1 MNNHWPATREL
12 ERQKGILSCHRDNKC
27 TKQLASIGLDKQ
39 EADFINTSLN
49 EGSLGNETRVSEEE
63 ALTGINVL
71 GAQKSWEWVSAC

>member
-1 MNNHWPATREL
+1 M
-12 ERQKGILSCHRDNKC
+12 
-27 TKQLASIGLDKQ
+27 KQLASIGLDKQ